1 MHPALVL
8 TQGDPEGIGPE
19 LLLRLGDAGLLRPG
33 DHVVAGLAHLGRLR
47 AELAAGWADRGLD
60 ALRPYLVPGLPAEL
74 SQVQALERGVDLVL
88 EKAPAR
94 ALVTAPIDKARCRAE
109 GFLYP
114 GHTEYLAA
122 RAGVDDFAMLM
133 AGDRLRVV
141 LATIHLP
148 LREVPDA
155 LTPAAITRAARLL
168 ALGLRRHFSINAPKI
183 GVLGLNPHAG
193 ERGLLGAEEAT
204 IITPAIH
211 QLRAWAA
218 EAGEPC
224 TFEGPLAA
232 DTAFPWHASG
242 RYHGLVAMYHDQGL
256 APFKLMH
263 MHDGVNMTLGLPFVR
278 TSPDHGTAR
287 DIAGRGVAD
296 PSSFFA
302 AVAYARGE
310 AHRQAAS

>member
-1 MHPALVL
+1 MGRSRASTPCGPTSSPAY
-8 TQGDPEGIGPE
+8 
-19 LLLRLGDAGLLRPG
+19 RPSS
-33 DHVVAGLAHLGRLR
+33 AKCRR
-47 AELAAGWADRGLD
+47 SSAASTSSLK
-60 ALRPYLVPGLPAEL
+60 
-74 SQVQALERGVDLVL
+74 
-88 EKAPAR
+88 KAPAR

-155 LTPAAITRAARLL
+155 PHARRDHPRRPPARPRAAPPFFRST
-168 ALGLRRHFSINAPKI
+168 RRRSASS
-183 GVLGLNPHAG
+183 ASTRTRG
-193 ERGLLGAEEAT
+193 ERGLLGAEEST
-204 IITPAIH
+204 VITPAIH
-211 QLRAWAA
+211 QLRAWGRRSGASPA
-218 EAGEPC
+218 PSRA
-224 TFEGPLAA
+224 PLAA

-263 MHDGVNMTLGLPFVR
+263 MHDGVNMTPRAPLRPHLTGPR
-278 TSPDHGTAR
+278 HRPATSPA
-287 DIAGRGVAD
+287 AESAD